1 MLKAYFDD
9 SGTHNGSAVIA
20 AGGFVAKAEEWDV
33 FEREWS
39 EMLEVEEIGW
49 FHTVFGMKMRG
60 RDLAVDLE
68 RKDPLEK

>member
-1 MLKAYFDD
+1 M
-9 SGTHNGSAVIA
+9 
-20 AGGFVAKAEEWDV
+20 AKAEEWDV

-60 RDLAVDLE
+60 RDLAVVASSAILRILLSHYLSEADWL
-68 RKDPLEK
+68 PVAG